1 MNQNLM
7 YFPCLAMLILTFI
20 VMMRMFVLRVKAVKN
35 KDIKMSYFKIYD
47 DAVKAPVQMIQAS
60 RHFSNLFEAPVLF
73 YMVCAFTVMTFHVDS
88 KMLVAAWLY
97 VFFRSV
103 HAFIHLT
110 SNHIKQRMY
119 AYMFGWIVL
128 LYMGLSLGYKLL
140 QAAVV

>member
-7 YFPCLAMLILTFI
+7 YFPCLAMMLLTVI
-20 VMMRMFVLRVKAVKN
+20 VLLRLFVLRVHAVKN
-35 KDIKMSYFKIYD
+35 KDIKLSYFKTYD
-47 DAVKAPVQMIQAS
+47 EPNAPAVMIQAG
-60 RHFSNLFEAPVLF
+60 RHFSNLFEVPVLF

-88 KMLVAAWLY
+88 KMLLAAWLY

-110 SNHIKQRMY
+110 SNKIRPRML
-119 AYMFGWIVL
+119 AYMSGWIVL